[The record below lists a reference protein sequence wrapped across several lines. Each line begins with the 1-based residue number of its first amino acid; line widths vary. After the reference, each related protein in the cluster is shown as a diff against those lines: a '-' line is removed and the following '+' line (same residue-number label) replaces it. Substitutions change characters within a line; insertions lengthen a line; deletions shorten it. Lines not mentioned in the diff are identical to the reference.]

1 MKTTDKLLNK
11 YPLLSIIIASLVA
24 GWGVWS
30 MNRYASK
37 SDNLIID
44 SVCILGAILL
54 YIWLLHYV
62 EKGTNQDRVF
72 RPLVIKT
79 KYKVLAFP
87 FLIFIYRF
95 LGRVFSY
102 GKSDNQTQLDK
113 YIKQENWFSNSISH
127 AVFPAV
133 TEEIIFRGI
142 IFVISM
148 VATLIIMKHLYSIKT
163 KSIALISCLF
173 VFTVVTSLFFGV
185 MHIWAGGFKDY
196 ENMWGYV
203 SSGVVLGIVFV
214 ITRDIKLTMLLH
226 FTENLY
232 VTLRIM
238 GGGAKFVS
246 ELMFVI
252 WSIVFAIMIIGVIIL
267 AITCNF
273 NTRLSDKV
281 DASVNSLEKI
291 MKDDWKHFVKS
302 K

>member
-1 MKTTDKLLNK
+1 MKIADKLLSK
-11 YPLLSIIIASLVA
+11 YPLLSIIIVSFVA

-54 YIWLLHYV
+54 YIWLLHYA

-87 FLIFIYRF
+87 LLIFIYRLF
-95 LGRVFSY
+95 GRVFSY

-113 YIKQENWFSNSISH
+113 YIKQENWLSNIISH

-133 TEEIIFRGI
+133 TEEIIFRGV

-148 VATLIIMKHLYSIKT
+148 VATLITMKHLHSIKT

-196 ENMWGYV
+196 VNMWGYV
-203 SSGVVLGIVFV
+203 SSGVVLATVFV
-214 ITRDIKLTMLLH
+214 ITRDIKLTMFLH

-246 ELMFVI
+246 ELMFDI
-252 WSIVFAIMIIGVIIL
+252 WSVVIAIMIIGVIIL
-267 AITCNF
+267 GITCKF
-273 NTRLSDKV
+273 NSRLSDKV
-281 DASVNSLEKI
+281 SASVNSIAES
-291 MKDDWKHFVKS
+291 MNDDWKHFVENN
-302 K
+302 

>member
-11 YPLLSIIIASLVA
+11 YPLLSIIIVSFVA

-37 SDNLIID
+37 KDNLIID
-44 SVCILGAILL
+44 GVCILGAILL
-54 YIWLLHYV
+54 YIWLLHYA
-62 EKGTNQDRVF
+62 EKGTNQDHVF

-87 FLIFIYRF
+87 FLIFIYRLF
-95 LGRVFSY
+95 GRVFSY

-113 YIKQENWFSNSISH
+113 YIKQENWLSNSISH

-142 IFVISM
+142 IFVIGII
-148 VATLIIMKHLYSIKT
+148 VTLIIMNHLHSVKANY
-163 KSIALISCLF
+163 IALISCLF

-196 ENMWGYV
+196 VNMWGYV
-203 SSGVVLGIVFV
+203 SSGVVLATVFV

-246 ELMFVI
+246 ELMFII
-252 WSIVFAIMIIGVIIL
+252 WSVGFTIMIIGLIIL
-267 AITCNF
+267 AIMCKF
-273 NTRLSDKV
+273 KTRLSDKV
-281 DASVNSLEKI
+281 NASVNSLAES
-291 MKDDWKHFVKS
+291 MNNDWKHFVENK
-302 K
+302 

>member
-1 MKTTDKLLNK
+1 MKIADKLLSK
-11 YPLLSIIIASLVA
+11 YPLLSIIIVSFVA

-54 YIWLLHYV
+54 YIWLLRYA
-62 EKGTNQDRVF
+62 EKETNNARVF

-79 KYKVLAFP
+79 KYKVFAFP
-87 FLIFIYRF
+87 LLIFIYRVF
-95 LGRVFSY
+95 GFIFSY

-142 IFVISM
+142 IFVIGI
-148 VATLIIMKHLYSIKT
+148 VTTLIIMKHLHSIKT
-163 KSIALISCLF
+163 KGIALICCLF
-173 VFTVVTSLFFGV
+173 VFVVVTSLFFGV

-196 ENMWGYV
+196 VNMWGYV
-203 SSGVVLGIVFV
+203 SSGVVLAIVFV
-214 ITRDIKLTMLLH
+214 VTRDIKLTMLLH

-252 WSIVFAIMIIGVIIL
+252 WSVVFAIMIIGVIIL
-267 AITCNF
+267 AITCKF
-273 NTRLSDKV
+273 NSRLSDNV
-281 DASVNSLEKI
+281 NDSVNSIEKS
-291 MKDDWKHFVKS
+291 MNDDWKHFVENK
-302 K
+302 